1 MTLGVERSLKQQRCR
16 GLVDHGTALLGMAA
30 ALAKCG
36 ISDDGRETLV
46 DEPDRHGRDNVRERF
61 GKVSCPVSSLS
72 SSSRK
77 TRRKPDD
84 NLHHMSASRQPG
96 KFGKVTSAAPHR
108 SERAG
113 DEAAG
118 VATGDP
124 DPN

>member
-1 MTLGVERSLKQQRCR
+1 
-16 GLVDHGTALLGMAA
+16 MAA
-30 ALAKCG
+30 ALSKCG
-36 ISDDGRETLV
+36 VSDDGRETLV
-46 DEPDRHGRDNVRERF
+46 DEPDRRRCDNVCERF
-61 GKVSCPVSSLS
+61 GKVSCLVNGLS

-84 NLHHMSASRQPG
+84 NLHYLSAGRQPG
-96 KFGKVTSAAPHR
+96 NFGKVTAATSHR